1 MNRIPQMSE
10 AFKELSM
17 IRKCN
22 RPLLLAST
30 ILAFA
35 VSAPLHAQTAGAGS
49 PAQANDPD
57 NQITEEGA
65 PPVANAGEVEQITVT
80 GRRLGG
86 NLRDVPRS
94 VTVID
99 EEELEVQQTTTRDLG
114 DVLGRLV
121 PGIGPSVEGR
131 ANSAGQ
137 STIRGRRLQLVID
150 GVVQNNTLLDFNQ
163 ELGTLGPDLIQS
175 IEVIRGGTAVFG
187 FGATGG
193 VINITTKRASEGPP
207 RFTSRARLSLQPTD
221 IDESFG
227 YTLYQD
233 ASFTAGKF
241 DVRLTGSHV
250 RRENRFDGQGNRIPT
265 PTSGSIDNT
274 RDYNASGVIGYR
286 LDDRQRVEVQALY
299 TNRLEHDR
307 WIGINANA
315 FTGVLPQLLHTGPGI
330 LNAAT
335 FARVQDAPPVKFVT
349 KQGQISYENSDL
361 LGSRVNLIGYAQE
374 KTNRTATSL
383 VTLRALPGLPSTQVL
398 LINNAKQERIGARL
412 TINSPL
418 RFLEE
423 RASLTWGA
431 DYEWQKFVQPNN
443 IPGLDPN
450 TPPTVQDA
458 YAAFGQLVFH
468 PVPWLTLNGGLRY
481 EKIVATIDD
490 FRISRLQNVAHAGR
504 LVKGGKLKPNRLIPN
519 IGFVADVGGGSVYA
533 SYAQGF
539 SIGEL
544 LRPIRVT
551 TAPSVAETVNLVP
564 LVVDNYE
571 LGFRLRSGVASS
583 SLAFFFSESELGAT
597 FQLDPVTGNN
607 TVERAPE
614 RIWGVEATLDLN
626 ASEMFTIGGTF
637 AYQEGERELAGRWL
651 PLPANR
657 ISPIKIYAYAD
668 ARFSEA
674 LRARVQG
681 SYGGARNK
689 FGPSTVQNE
698 GGVNSLFLVDASS
711 IWKIGPGEVSIGV
724 QNLFDKQYIPQFIQG
739 FNNSNDYYSGQ
750 GRLIT
755 IGLALRL

>member
-1 MNRIPQMSE
+1 MTRESHRHM
-10 AFKELSM
+10 
-17 IRKCN
+17 
-22 RPLLLAST
+22 LLTST
-30 ILAFA
+30 ILAA
-35 VSAPLHAQTAGAGS
+35 ALSTPLHAQTAGTGTAV
-49 PAQANDPD
+49 QAKATD
-57 NQITEEGA
+57 NSITQSDA
-65 PPVANAGEVEQITVT
+65 PPVADDGEQATITVT
-80 GRRLGG
+80 GTRLGG
-86 NLRDVPRS
+86 NLRDIPRS

-131 ANSAGQ
+131 ANGAGQ

-193 VINITTKRASEGPP
+193 VINITTKRATEGPP

-221 IDESFG
+221 VDKSFG

-241 DVRLTGSHV
+241 DVRLTGSHA
-250 RRENRFDGQGNRIPT
+250 RRENRFDGSGNRIPT

-274 RDYNASGVIGYR
+274 RDYNASGVVGYR
-286 LDDRQRVEVQALY
+286 FGDTQRFEVQALY
-299 TNRLEHDR
+299 SNRLEHDR
-307 WIGINANA
+307 WVGINANA
-315 FTGVLPQLLHTGPGI
+315 FTGVLPQLLHVGPGI

-335 FARVQDAPPVKFVT
+335 FARVQTAPPVKFIT
-349 KQGQISYENSDL
+349 KQGQLSYENTDL
-361 LGSRVNLIGYAQE
+361 LGSRVNVIGYVQE

-383 VTLRALPGLPSTQVL
+383 VTLRALPGIPAQQVL
-398 LINNAKQERIGARL
+398 LVNNTKQERVGARL
-412 TINSPL
+412 TINTPL
-418 RFLEE
+418 SFLED

-431 DYEWQKFVQPNN
+431 DYEWQRFVQPNN

-458 YAAFGQLVFH
+458 YATFGQLVVH
-468 PVPWLTLNGGLRY
+468 PVPWLTINGGLRY
-481 EKIVATIDD
+481 EKIIATIDD

-504 LVKGGKLKPNRLIPN
+504 FVGGGKLKPNRLIPN
-519 IGFVADVGGGSVYA
+519 IGLVADVGGGSVYA

-551 TAPSVAETVNLVP
+551 TAPSVSETVDLLP
-564 LVVDNYE
+564 LVVENYE
-571 LGFRLRSGVASS
+571 VGLRLRSGIATS
-583 SLAFFFSESELGAT
+583 SLAFFYSDSEFGAT

-614 RIWGVEATLDLN
+614 RIWGVEMTLDLR
-626 ASEMFTIGGTF
+626 ASEIFSVGGIF
-637 AYQEGERELAGRWL
+637 AFQEGERELAGRWR

-657 ISPIKIYAYAD
+657 ISPIKIYTYAD
-668 ARFSEA
+668 ARFSDTVRTR
-674 LRARVQG
+674 LQG
-681 SYGGARNK
+681 TYGGARNK
-689 FGPSTVQNE
+689 FGNSIVQNE
-698 GGVNSLFLVDASS
+698 GNVKSLFLVDASA
-711 IWKIGPGEVSIGV
+711 IFTVGRGEVSLGV